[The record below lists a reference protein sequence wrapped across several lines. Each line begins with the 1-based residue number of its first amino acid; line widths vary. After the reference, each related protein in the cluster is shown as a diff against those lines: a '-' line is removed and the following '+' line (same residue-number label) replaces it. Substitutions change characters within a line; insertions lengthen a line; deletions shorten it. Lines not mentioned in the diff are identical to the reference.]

1 MSEIRDLSSGDAFG
15 ISTRRSNF
23 LLIFHHDTCTAEF
36 EISFL
41 SEKVKTRV
49 AYIYGIDGGFARAV
63 VETEMESIKKI
74 TDIRNDDRPWVKT
87 VTVVEKFMPYQNTT
101 STTKLQ
107 KFILEDDGGCKVHG
121 IMFNRAYHAMSSK
134 LQQHKKYRI
143 SNADVKEI
151 DMIYVRGS
159 ITMQWIIDTTTVIE
173 PLSDHIQPAAPQHN
187 YIPFSKI
194 HVGVDRSF
202 FDCNIC
208 LDLSKDPVV
217 TCCGHLF
224 CWPCLYRWLHIHFDA
239 KECPVCKGE
248 VTTKNLTPIYGRGK
262 KAGNLEDDL
271 SLKIPLRPQAR
282 RIESFRQ
289 VIQRPTQ
296 VLHHQLQ
303 MLMLHKSPLT
313 ESLPCPVTGLPYSN
327 QLVDCAG
334 SRTNNQAP
342 SLLNQFLAARG
353 LRREQNNAMAPEDAV
368 NLTQSSRT
376 NSEVGESRRVSS
388 SVFLR
393 RSNSS
398 QAANFS
404 HLTSALSSA
413 ERLVESYFHNHPV
426 ERTQDQAVPVDD
438 RDSISSIDAVIHSES
453 QTVDIAVEIDSTV
466 SHSTSSSRRR
476 HEASRVSDVD
486 SGDSRAP
493 RRRRLA

>member
-1 MSEIRDLSSGDAFG
+1 M
-15 ISTRRSNF
+15 
-23 LLIFHHDTCTAEF
+23 
-36 EISFL
+36 
-41 SEKVKTRV
+41 
-49 AYIYGIDGGFARAV
+49 AV
-63 VETEMESIKKI
+63 LHAPLWRPRMESIKKI

-87 VTVVEKFMPYQNTT
+87 VTIVEKFMPYQSTT
-101 STTKLQ
+101 STTKLH
-107 KFILEDDGGCKVHG
+107 KFILEDDGGCKVQG

-134 LQQHKKYRI
+134 LQLHKTYRI

-151 DMIYVRGS
+151 DRIYY
-159 ITMQWIIDTTTVIE
+159 
-173 PLSDHIQPAAPQHN
+173 A
-187 YIPFSKI
+187 
-194 HVGVDRSF
+194 RSF

-217 TCCGHLF
+217 TCCGHLI

-239 KECPVCKGE
+239 KECQVCKGE

-262 KAGNLEDDL
+262 EAGNLEDDL

-296 VLHHQLQ
+296 FSMDEMIRLLNGRFDISQGPAPLAP

-313 ESLPCPVTGLPYSN
+313 ESLLCPVTGLPYSN

-334 SRTNNQAP
+334 SRIIT
-342 SLLNQFLAARG
+342 RH
-353 LRREQNNAMAPEDAV
+353 LRCP
-368 NLTQSSRT
+368 TSSYQLDRDQ
-376 NSEVGESRRVSS
+376 
-388 SVFLR
+388 L
-393 RSNSS
+393 NSS
-398 QAANFS
+398 QPANIS

-413 ERLVESYFHNHPV
+413 ERLVELYFHNHPV
-426 ERTQDQAVPVDD
+426 ERTQEQPVPVDD
-438 RDSISSIDAVIHSES
+438 RDSISSIAAVIHSES
-453 QTVDIAVEIDSTV
+453 QTVDTAVESDSTV

-493 RRRRLA
+493 RMRRLA